1 MPKARRFLLLP
12 IALGILLSGCG
23 RNKDREVAA
32 EPIRWSYTAQYCP
45 AEELPYMISPL
56 CSSGAGFYA
65 YGQECVGEDIPE
77 DVIRQAEEDDEEP
90 ENDGRWNVYEPRL
103 CRVNFDG
110 SVDVLTDYA
119 PVAVPDSAVSWK
131 ISGFSD
137 TVEGLCVSPETGLL
151 YVLEHVS
158 LSGSSAPEDPAA
170 IEPGK
175 DYHEFAHLWYLR
187 TLKPNGAELHT
198 AQLPLPDPSARF
210 TGAGMTESGGSIWI
224 LTRFG
229 ASGSGVSGFL
239 PNGEPVRSRASELN
253 FVKMIES
260 GGIALVTGEAEGMA
274 VYRMEDDSAS
284 VSRLAVLPDAVQ
296 VWSGDGEYDLYYS
309 TPTAFYGFRLGL
321 GASLLF
327 RWSAVNASPG
337 ALASEIL
344 TEEGGTLRFLTAD
357 SRLACITRKL
367 QEEDPAETVLKL
379 CCPNPEGELTE
390 AVARFNEETGNIRV
404 ELSDCPE
411 DEADLFFADA
421 VQLESLADAGR
432 LADIYPLLNS
442 DGELKT
448 EDFFPNVLSA
458 AEREGKLLSVCAGF
472 IMDTV
477 IADSELTGPTPGWTY
492 EDYFAALAA
501 GGKDCTGF
509 DVFTT
514 AEDVLREVL
523 AMDLSY
529 YVNQPGEISPGF
541 DRLMQFAG
549 AFPRSFDYEHHGW
562 SDNDSSDLRIRN
574 GQQLLQRLTIYGFD
588 DYYYAGYEF
597 EGDICFIG
605 YPTDFGTGNM
615 LRPCTF
621 STGGSLAL
629 SASCEHPREA
639 WQFLRQ
645 FFREDWQQSLR
656 IFPCSRAVFEKK
668 LSEAM
673 VTVPILDKKG
683 RQLYD
688 KDGNPRIYSLGSMY
702 LSDFTEVKY
711 YPLTEEKADQLRN
724 LVETSEKSPR
734 YREDLFRIARSCLN
748 DADPSSARQKLE
760 EYFRMAS

>member
-1 MPKARRFLLLP
+1 MAE
-12 IALGILLSGCG
+12 
-23 RNKDREVAA
+23 REVAA
-32 EPIRWSYTAQYCP
+32 EPVRWSYSAQYCP
-45 AEELPYMISPL
+45 VEELPYTISPL

-65 YGQECVGEDIPE
+65 YGQECVGESIPE
-77 DVIRQAEEDDEEP
+77 DVIRQAQKDGEEP
-90 ENDGRWNVYEPRL
+90 ENDGRWNVYAPRL

-110 SVDVLTDYA
+110 SVAVLTDYT
-119 PVAVPDSAVSWK
+119 PVSVPESAVPWK
-131 ISGFSD
+131 ITGISD

-151 YVLEHVS
+151 TVLEHVS
-158 LSGSSAPEDPAA
+158 LSGSSAPENPAA
-170 IEPGK
+170 AEPGK

-198 AQLPLPDPSARF
+198 AQLSLPDPSARF
-210 TGAGMTESGGSIWI
+210 TGAGMTESDGIIRI
-224 LTRFG
+224 LTRFSS
-229 ASGSGVSGFL
+229 SGSGVSGFL
-239 PNGEPVRSRASELN
+239 PSGEAVRSRSSELN
-253 FVKMIES
+253 FIKI
-260 GGIALVTGEAEGMA
+260 IAISEGLGLVAEEAEGMGI
-274 VYRMEDDSAS
+274 YRMEDDSAS

-327 RWSAVNASPG
+327 RWSAVHTSPG
-337 ALASEIL
+337 NLISEIL
-344 TEEGGTLRFLTAD
+344 MQQGGTLRFLTAD
-357 SRLACITRKL
+357 GRLACVTRKL

-379 CCPNPEGELTE
+379 RCPNPESELSE
-390 AVARFNEETGNIRV
+390 AVRRFNEEAGNIRV

-411 DEADLFFADA
+411 SEADLFFADA
-421 VQLESLADAGR
+421 VQLESLAEAGR
-432 LADIYPLLNS
+432 LADLYPLLQS
-442 DGELKT
+442 DGELRT
-448 EDFFPNVLSA
+448 EDFFSNVLSA
-458 AEREGKLLSVCAGF
+458 AERDGRLLSVCAGF

-477 IADSELTGPTPGWTY
+477 IADSERTGPTPGWTY

-501 GGKDCTGF
+501 GGQGCTGF

-523 AMDLSY
+523 AMDFDY
-529 YVNQPGEISPGF
+529 YVNQSGELSAGF
-541 DRLMQFAG
+541 DRLMQFAA

-562 SDNDSSDLRIRN
+562 SDSDSSDLRIRN

-597 EGDICFIG
+597 EGEICFIG

-615 LRPCTF
+615 LRPSTF

-629 SASCEHPREA
+629 SAACEHPREA

-645 FFREDWQQSLR
+645 FFLEDWQQSLQ
-656 IFPCSRAVFEKK
+656 IFPCSRSVFEKK

-688 KDGNPRIYSLGSMY
+688 EDGNPRIYSLGSMY

-711 YPLTEEKADQLRN
+711 YPLTEEKANQLRN
-724 LVETSEKSPR
+724 LVETSEKTPR

-748 DADPSSARQKLE
+748 DPDLSAARRELE
-760 EYFRMAS
+760 AYFRLAS

>member
-1 MPKARRFLLLP
+1 MP
-12 IALGILLSGCG
+12 
-23 RNKDREVAA
+23 
-32 EPIRWSYTAQYCP
+32 YT
-45 AEELPYMISPL
+45 ISPL

-65 YGQECVGEDIPE
+65 YGQECVGEEIPE
-77 DVIRQAEEDDEEP
+77 DVIRQAEKDGEEP

-110 SVDVLTDYA
+110 SVSVLTDYT
-119 PVAVPDSAVSWK
+119 PVSVPDAAVPWKVS
-131 ISGFSD
+131 GVSD
-137 TVEGLCVSPETGLL
+137 AVEGLCVSPETGLL

-170 IEPGK
+170 AEPGK

-198 AQLPLPDPSARF
+198 AQISLPDAAARF
-210 TGAGMTESGGSIWI
+210 TGTGMTESDGIIWI

-229 ASGSGVSGFL
+229 SSGSGVSGFL
-239 PNGEPVRSRASELN
+239 PGGEPVKSRAAELN
-253 FVKMIES
+253 FIKMIAISDGLGLVAGEES
-260 GGIALVTGEAEGMA
+260 GMCL
-274 VYRMEDDSAS
+274 YRMEDDSAS
-284 VSRLAVLPDAVQ
+284 LSRLAALPDAVE

-309 TPTAFYGFRLGL
+309 TPTAFYGFRLGT
-321 GASLLF
+321 GAALLF
-327 RWSAVNASPG
+327 RWSAVHASPG
-337 ALASEIL
+337 ILLSEIL
-344 TEEGGTLRFLTAD
+344 TESEGTLRFLTAD
-357 SRLACITRKL
+357 GRLASVTRKL

-379 CCPNPEGELTE
+379 RCPNPESELTE
-390 AVARFNEETGNIRV
+390 AVRHFNEEAGNLRV
-404 ELSDCPE
+404 EISDCPE
-411 DEADLFFADA
+411 GEADLFFADA
-421 VQLESLADAGR
+421 VQLESLADSGR
-432 LADIYPLLNS
+432 LADLYPLLQS

-458 AEREGKLLSVCAGF
+458 ASRGGELLSVCAGF

-477 IADSELTGPTPGWTY
+477 IADSERTGPDPGWTY
-492 EDYFAALAA
+492 EDYFAVLSAA
-501 GGKDCTGF
+501 GEGCTGF

-523 AMDLSY
+523 AMDLGY
-529 YVNQPGEISPGF
+529 YVNRSGEVAPEF
-541 DRLMQFAG
+541 DRLMQFAST
-549 AFPRSFDYEHHGW
+549 FPRSFDYEHHGW
-562 SDNDSSDLRIRN
+562 SDYDSSDLRIRN

-597 EGDICFIG
+597 DGEICFIG
-605 YPTDFGTGNM
+605 YPTDFGTGNL

-629 SASCEHPREA
+629 SASCEYPREA

-645 FFREDWQQSLR
+645 FFLEDWQRSLR
-656 IFPCSRAVFEKK
+656 IFPCRRSVFEEK

-724 LVETSEKSPR
+724 LVETAEKSPR

-748 DADPSSARQKLE
+748 DSDLSAARRKLE
-760 EYFRMAS
+760 EYFRLAS